1 MKFDK
6 TVQQYLQESEQT
18 GPPYI
23 HKSHGSTYYY
33 KDPNFETLHR
43 TEKDPNTG
51 LTLPAVE
58 YGTGSKLWK
67 VNGDEHRDEKDP
79 TTGLSLPAY
88 ESNDGIKL
96 WYKHGKLHCEDGPA
110 VLMPKVYDNWM
121 VNGHTVQNGE
131 WYLNGNQLSPKEIE
145 EQKKK
150 LVIKQEIKGH
160 KNNRI
165 DPGML
170 EDYL

>member
-1 MKFDK
+1 MTFDK
-6 TVQQYLQESEQT
+6 TVQQYLQEVYKTDKSFI
-18 GPPYI
+18 Y
-23 HKSHGSTYYY
+23 KSHGTTYYY
-33 KDPNFETLHR
+33 KDLTLKTLHR

-58 YGTGSKLWK
+58 YDTGSKLWR
-67 VNGDEHRDEKDP
+67 VNGEEHRDEKDP
-79 TTGLSLPAY
+79 ETGLSLPAY
-88 ESNDGIKL
+88 ENPDGCKL

-110 VLMPKVYDNWM
+110 VRMPKEYDDWV
-121 VNGHTVQNGE
+121 VNGHTVKNGE
-131 WYLNGNQLSPKEIE
+131 WYLNGNKLSPKEIE
-145 EQKKK
+145 DQKKK
-150 LVIKQEIKGH
+150 LTIKADIKSH